1 MYQPGI
7 QAAAGGIAVPAT
19 QWQLRRARAI
29 MARALASI
37 GVFGSRAGGTTK
49 PWSDLDL
56 VIDAGAPLPLGT
68 MAALRE
74 AFDEAPLRWKVDLVD
89 RHMVSEDFGALI
101 DQTAV
106 PLSR

>member
-1 MYQPGI
+1 MT
-7 QAAAGGIAVPAT
+7 GIALDAAELNQV
-19 QWQLRRARAI
+19 RAI
-29 MARALASI
+29 LTAHLGPQASI

>member
-1 MYQPGI
+1 M
-7 QAAAGGIAVPAT
+7 
-19 QWQLRRARAI
+19 
-29 MARALASI
+29 
-37 GVFGSRAGGTTK
+37 
-49 PWSDLDL
+49 
-56 VIDAGAPLPLGT
+56 IDAGAPLPLGT